1 MTTFA
6 VALQIFTVTGSSAA
20 VGAVGL
26 AAAIPAIIVG
36 LLGGSIVDTF
46 DRRRLVLWTTVGL
59 SAVSGLF
66 ALQAFA
72 AVSAVWPLYAL
83 VAAQSAISSVNGPA
97 SRTFA
102 PRLLTPARVP
112 AAAALATLSMQVS
125 VTVGP
130 VLAGLLTG
138 VGGLRFCYLVDAVS
152 FAGALY
158 GVARLPA
165 MAPHGES
172 VARPGLGA
180 IGAGFRYVAAQPV
193 VAGAL
198 LADAS
203 ATVLGMPFAVFPA
216 VNAAR
221 FGGLAVTLG
230 LLSAAVAVG
239 GVLGSTLS
247 GPITRSPRPG
257 RAMLVSGAIWGLG
270 LVGFGLAPWLWLA
283 LAALVLAGAADVSS
297 VVQRTSIVQIVTP
310 DTLRGRV
317 SAAEYVVGV
326 GGPQLGNARAGLV
339 ASLVTPA
346 FSAVSGGLAT
356 VVGAGLIAIAFPA
369 LTRYAAP
376 PRRLSTVD
384 SPG

>member
-1 MTTFA
+1 
-6 VALQIFTVTGSSAA
+6 
-20 VGAVGL
+20 
-26 AAAIPAIIVG
+26 
-36 LLGGSIVDTF
+36 
-46 DRRRLVLWTTVGL
+46 
-59 SAVSGLF
+59 
-66 ALQAFA
+66 
-72 AVSAVWPLYAL
+72 
-83 VAAQSAISSVNGPA
+83 
-97 SRTFA
+97 
-102 PRLLTPARVP
+102 
-112 AAAALATLSMQVS
+112 
-125 VTVGP
+125 
-130 VLAGLLTG
+130 
-138 VGGLRFCYLVDAVS
+138 
-152 FAGALY
+152 
-158 GVARLPA
+158 
-165 MAPHGES
+165 
-172 VARPGLGA
+172 
-180 IGAGFRYVAAQPV
+180 

>member
-6 VALQIFTVTGSSAA
+6 VVLQVFTVTGSSAA

-46 DRRRLVLWTTVGL
+46 DRRRLVLWTTAGL
-59 SAVSGLF
+59 TAVSALF

-72 AVSAVWPLYAL
+72 GVAAVWPLYAL
-83 VAAQSAISSVNGPA
+83 VAGQSAISSVNGPA

-112 AAAALATLSMQVS
+112 AAAALATLSMHVS
-125 VTVGP
+125 VTAGP

-165 MAPHGES
+165 MQPQGES

-180 IGAGFRYVAAQPV
+180 IAAGFRYVASQPV

-203 ATVLGMPFAVFPA
+203 ATVLGMPFALFPA
-216 VNAAR
+216 VNAVR

-239 GVLGSTLS
+239 GMLGSTLS
-247 GPITRSPRPG
+247 GPITRSLRPG

-270 LVGFGLAPWLWLA
+270 LIGFGLAPWLWLA

-297 VVQRTSIVQIVTP
+297 VVQRTSIIQVVTP
-310 DTLRGRV
+310 DALRGRV
-317 SAAEYVVGV
+317 SGAEYVVGV

-339 ASLVTPA
+339 ASLFSPA
-346 FSAVSGGLAT
+346 LSAVSGGLAT
-356 VVGAGLIAIAFPA
+356 IVGAGLIAVAFPA

-376 PRRLSTVD
+376 SRRLSTVD
-384 SPG
+384 SQV